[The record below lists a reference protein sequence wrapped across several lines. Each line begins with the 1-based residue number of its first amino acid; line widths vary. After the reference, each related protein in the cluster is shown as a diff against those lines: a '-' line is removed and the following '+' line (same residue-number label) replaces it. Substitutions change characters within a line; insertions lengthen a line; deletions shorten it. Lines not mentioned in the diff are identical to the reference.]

1 MELILLRRCNAQRNK
16 IFRIYNYNS
25 SFHFFTC
32 KYYFSD
38 LNKKKSYRS
47 LLNIDLKIELF
58 SKKLPVLENDTQNI
72 IEFVKNNQSN
82 KKKKYQFWELLK
94 KDDK

>member
-1 MELILLRRCNAQRNK
+1 MLKEIK
-16 IFRIYNYNS
+16 YFVFTIIIVVFI
-25 SFHFFTC
+25 FFTC

-47 LLNIDLKIELF
+47 LLNIDQKIELF